1 MAPGHGKTLRRSSR
15 ERRRPPSPPSVVVKK
30 PVRSAN
36 SVVNRKSSLANQT
49 SSEESASE
57 SASETQDS
65 SSSRVSFAG
74 RRAASTSSD
83 DLPLSRVVSSPMGKS
98 RRKPDVDDDDV
109 VMEEEDVGEAS
120 APEVRETKKGSR
132 GKRRS
137 KVNLKLGEPPSKA
150 PSKPKKLSQIA
161 AERSESPVAPKAPPV
176 GVNASEYIVTDLEE
190 CAAGVDLEWAKIK
203 FPVSFDD
210 STVIPRVGPLRKFD
224 TESACEYMRVLRIE
238 HPDFIRSPGCTD
250 VDFAH
255 QGFLLMAPGCDLF
268 PGGKSVR
275 ETLSRFNGFNI
286 AFQCIRYRVPRI
298 LPPGPFPEDP
308 SHPFFHDPDDPEPLE
323 LS

>member
-65 SSSRVSFAG
+65 SSSRSHGQVSQE
-74 RRAASTSSD
+74 T
-83 DLPLSRVVSSPMGKS
+83 
-98 RRKPDVDDDDV
+98 DVDDDDV

-120 APEVRETKKGSR
+120 AP
-132 GKRRS
+132 
-137 KVNLKLGEPPSKA
+137 EPPSKA

-210 STVIPRVGPLRKFD
+210 STLYYPSSV
-224 TESACEYMRVLRIE
+224 T
-238 HPDFIRSPGCTD
+238 
-250 VDFAH
+250 
-255 QGFLLMAPGCDLF
+255 LF
-268 PGGKSVR
+268 PRFCSASSEFFFTTLGCKMDDDTLNYPVPDGLDPLFRAQCDTAGDFMPAYERAVLFSATMDSQMSYLWQQALEIGFRAGGSGGSLERAPFDDYSFGHDEGVKEGRTSGLR
-275 ETLSRFNGFNI
+275 DGKKKDEDGR
-286 AFQCIRYRVPRI
+286 PRA
-298 LPPGPFPEDP
+298 
-308 SHPFFHDPDDPEPLE
+308 
-323 LS
+323 